1 LGAISERYPSRSAHH
16 RLYWAFFNT
25 KRQEAFVLIK
35 DGKRQEEPGD
45 ALILMLPVL
54 AMGALIG
61 ILALLM
67 RSTGKW

>member
-1 LGAISERYPSRSAHH
+1 MCFARSGSPLILAILIFPTRGG
-16 RLYWAFFNT
+16 N
-25 KRQEAFVLIK
+25 VLIK

-45 ALILMLPVL
+45 ILVLMLPVL

-67 RSTGKW
+67 HSTGKW

>member
-1 LGAISERYPSRSAHH
+1 MHLLDPK
-16 RLYWAFFNT
+16 NNP
-25 KRQEAFVLIK
+25 IK
-35 DGKRQEEPGD
+35 DDEPGQGLT
-45 ALILMLPVL
+45 LILPVL

>member
-1 LGAISERYPSRSAHH
+1 MCFARSGSPLILAILIFPTLGG
-16 RLYWAFFNT
+16 N
-25 KRQEAFVLIK
+25 VLIK

-45 ALILMLPVL
+45 SLVLMLPVL
-54 AMGALIG
+54 AMAALIG

>member
-1 LGAISERYPSRSAHH
+1 LRPKRYASRCAVHP
-16 RLYWAFFNT
+16 LYWLFFT
-25 KRQEAFVLIK
+25 QLLQEAFVRIK

-45 ALILMLPVL
+45 ALVIMLPVL

-67 RSTGKW
+67 RSAGKW